1 MKSFI
6 RFILSLGVLTTLA
19 ASVAVPEA
27 DALPWAQAN
36 PQAYAAANAY
46 ADAYA
51 EAVAIAHPDP
61 EAYALAASA
70 DDCASIACHASCGLL
85 IIAGTDCSL
94 NSENTYA
101 GPYNTTCLCSS
112 GSSFL
117 QYYTPCMDCG
127 WTLWKYYGGY
137 VSSALAACKTLSTE
151 PTGTLRCSTTLTDSY
166 TIDTSIQGCSYLG
179 NCPTDTSKA
188 ASSSSSSTTS
198 NIPSS
203 TSSSTSITSSTSS
216 SSAITSSTSSSA
228 SSAVSS
234 SSAQTVSSITTY
246 TGTTYTV
253 TTDLSFT
260 YSYSPGGETTDCFTT
275 SYHYPTA
282 TNNPI
287 DMDFI
292 SWDDK
297 HYSTTNYTTYFFL
310 NFTSDQNDVTD
321 IKLITGTDMKTAVLT
336 PDSQIWVNL
345 KQGVYGFVTSAQNN
359 MAAYNLGVLI
369 TYKEVNQL
377 LQLSNT
383 DLQPSHLLH
392 LFHPHPTSSIGSS
405 SSSAALSSSVES
417 SLSSVASS
425 VASSDSSATSLAS
438 SSTSSFASSIAA
450 SSTVSSDLS
459 ASIHTSSISSE
470 TSSEVS
476 SLPSSSGFESSSAT
490 TNALSS
496 ESSSFT
502 NSIDSATS
510 SFVSSSAEL
519 SSSVS
524 SGSSASVSSSSSSSS
539 SSPASS
545 SPVEPELS
553 GGLVNGKPQWSLA
566 IPAALGP
573 WTSVS
578 LVASKNETESFNYND
593 AKVLV
598 NGETVSDVT
607 VSVSDDSVTLSF
619 TFTIDES
626 DELSIDFGGQIVG
639 GSSFTALA
647 TLTITTP
654 DGRRVVKRAEQ
665 SWNLSNTISL
675 DASSVSSASSSAIS
689 TSSSVSSSVSSSLSS
704 ISESTVSSDYSVPSI
719 SSSLS
724 ITSSASYANGTSTDV
739 VTKPSTTLVTI
750 TSCSEDKC
758 SEVESTAQVT
768 VVTSTHN
775 GVVTTFTTY
784 CPLTTTEQQTTVV
797 TVTSCDENKCSEVP
811 STAQVSIATTTI
823 NGVVTSYTT
832 YCPLTTTPTGYQTF
846 STSVDSIKSHAE
858 STGITTTVVT
868 VTSCANGVCT
878 AAPSTGKVSV
888 ATTTQNGVVSS
899 YTTYGSIDST
909 DVVTKVVT
917 STKGGQSEAPKTTDA
932 NVITGS
938 NVATKQ
944 QESTASLSSS
954 TYVVSTFDAA
964 ANMIAGSFIGVLFPF
979 LFI

>member
-1 MKSFI
+1 M
-6 RFILSLGVLTTLA
+6 T
-19 ASVAVPEA
+19 
-27 DALPWAQAN
+27 
-36 PQAYAAANAY
+36 
-46 ADAYA
+46 
-51 EAVAIAHPDP
+51 
-61 EAYALAASA
+61 
-70 DDCASIACHASCGLL
+70 
-85 IIAGTDCSL
+85 
-94 NSENTYA
+94 
-101 GPYNTTCLCSS
+101 
-112 GSSFL
+112 
-117 QYYTPCMDCG
+117 
-127 WTLWKYYGGY
+127 
-137 VSSALAACKTLSTE
+137 
-151 PTGTLRCSTTLTDSY
+151 
-166 TIDTSIQGCSYLG
+166 
-179 NCPTDTSKA
+179 
-188 ASSSSSSTTS
+188 
-198 NIPSS
+198 
-203 TSSSTSITSSTSS
+203 
-216 SSAITSSTSSSA
+216 
-228 SSAVSS
+228 
-234 SSAQTVSSITTY
+234 
-246 TGTTYTV
+246 
-253 TTDLSFT
+253 
-260 YSYSPGGETTDCFTT
+260 
-275 SYHYPTA
+275 
-282 TNNPI
+282 
-287 DMDFI
+287 
-292 SWDDK
+292 
-297 HYSTTNYTTYFFL
+297 
-310 NFTSDQNDVTD
+310 
-321 IKLITGTDMKTAVLT
+321 
-336 PDSQIWVNL
+336 
-345 KQGVYGFVTSAQNN
+345 
-359 MAAYNLGVLI
+359 
-369 TYKEVNQL
+369 
-377 LQLSNT
+377 
-383 DLQPSHLLH
+383 
-392 LFHPHPTSSIGSS
+392 
-405 SSSAALSSSVES
+405 
-417 SLSSVASS
+417 
-425 VASSDSSATSLAS
+425 
-438 SSTSSFASSIAA
+438 
-450 SSTVSSDLS
+450 
-459 ASIHTSSISSE
+459 
-470 TSSEVS
+470 
-476 SLPSSSGFESSSAT
+476 
-490 TNALSS
+490 
-496 ESSSFT
+496 
-502 NSIDSATS
+502 
-510 SFVSSSAEL
+510 
-519 SSSVS
+519 
-524 SGSSASVSSSSSSSS
+524 
-539 SSPASS
+539 
-545 SPVEPELS
+545 
-553 GGLVNGKPQWSLA
+553 GGLVNGQPQWSLA

-619 TFTIDES
+619 TFAVDES

-665 SWNLSNTISL
+665 SWNLSNTITL

-784 CPLTTTEQQTTVV
+784 CPLTTTEQKTTVA

-832 YCPLTTTPTGYQTF
+832 YCPLTTTPTGYQTI

-858 STGITTTVVT
+858 STGITTTIVT

-878 AAPSTGKVSV
+878 AVPSTGKVSV

-909 DVVTKVVT
+909 DVVTKIVT
-917 STKGGQSEAPKTTDA
+917 STKGGQSEASKITTDTTA
-932 NVITGS
+932 GTGS
-938 NVATKQ
+938 SVATKQ
-944 QESTASLSSS
+944 QESTGSLSSS